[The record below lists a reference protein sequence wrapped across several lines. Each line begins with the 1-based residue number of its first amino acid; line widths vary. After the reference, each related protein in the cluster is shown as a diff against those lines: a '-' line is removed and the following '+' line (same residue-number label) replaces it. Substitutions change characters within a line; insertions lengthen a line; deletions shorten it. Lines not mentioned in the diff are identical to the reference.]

1 MEVHAHTHPSTS
13 SGHRKK
19 WTHYFWE
26 FLMLFLAV
34 TAGFFVENQREHFIE
49 NLRAKEFAALMYEDL
64 KKDTA
69 SFREGIE
76 KFMMIE
82 KHHDSLSL
90 LLGAGTENTNHY
102 SVIKHWIN
110 GVWALSFTPHHAT
123 YEQMKNSGSLRY
135 IKNIKIVNSMQD
147 YYNSM
152 LPNISHYH
160 GIQSELTE
168 NRIVPFMED
177 HIDYREAD
185 FLTSTIHTEKPEF
198 FDWNKKTAIK
208 LYNLM
213 AMLKSQNGFLK
224 NLYSD
229 ANGNAITVMRLLR
242 KEYHLK

>member
-1 MEVHAHTHPSTS
+1 MEVHAHTHTHTP
-13 SGHRKK
+13 RKK

-34 TAGFFVENQREHFIE
+34 FCGFLAEYKLEHTIE
-49 NLRAKEFAALMYEDL
+49 HQRAKEFAALMYEDL
-64 KKDTA
+64 KKDTT
-69 SFREGIE
+69 FYRKGIE
-76 KFMMIE
+76 QFMMIE

-90 LLGAGTENTNHY
+90 LLSDGNETANHY

-110 GVWALSFTPHHAT
+110 GVWALSFTPHQAT

-135 IKNIKIVNSMQD
+135 IKNIRIVNSMQD
-147 YYNSM
+147 YYNSR
-152 LPNISHYH
+152 LPGISHYH
-160 GIQSELTE
+160 RIQSELTE

-185 FLTSTIHTEKPEF
+185 FLTSTMHTDKPEF

-213 AMLKSQNGFLK
+213 AMLRSQNGFLK
-224 NLYSD
+224 NLYKE
-229 ANGNAITVMRLLR
+229 ANENAIMVMQQLQ